1 MSEVHKAL
9 GQIASIHEHLARTE
23 VYRGYRAV
31 PLAFSGLT
39 GLLAAWLQPWVI
51 GGKPASW
58 FVYYWTVV
66 AVIAFTVAMSEGV
79 LHFLHRS
86 TPYQRRRSVHVIG
99 QFIPCLAAGAC
110 FAVFMVPCGEV
121 AIRFL
126 PGIWAILFSMGNFA
140 SLPYLPRSVFWLAL
154 GYFLAGV
161 ILLGLAESG
170 QSLSPWGMGL
180 TFGGGNII
188 AAALMYWSLERENS
202 SGRE

>member
-9 GQIASIHEHLARTE
+9 DQIALIHEHLARTE
-23 VYRGYRAV
+23 IYRGYRAV
-31 PLAFSGLT
+31 PLALSGLT
-39 GLLAAWLQPWVI
+39 GLLAAWMQPFFI
-51 GGKPASW
+51 GGKSASW
-58 FVYYWTVV
+58 FVYYWTIV
-66 AVIAFTVAMSEGV
+66 AVLAFTVAMGEGV

-86 TPYQRRRSVHVIG
+86 TPYQRHRSVHVIG
-99 QFIPCLAAGAC
+99 QFIPCLVAGAC
-110 FAVFMVPCGEV
+110 IAVFMVPCGEV

-180 TFGGGNII
+180 TFGGGDLV
-188 AAALMYWSLERENS
+188 AAVLMYWSLEREVPDGS
-202 SGRE
+202 D